1 MSVFVPR
8 PKRWR
13 VHNHHRRPC
22 PPKDQLPVR
31 RQFISCL
38 STKISSEQI
47 FPLLKL
53 APRARATKVPT
64 AAAAA
69 CLPGCVA
76 RLYCDPR
83 RRRGPHKS
91 GLESLH
97 SFWSER
103 EGKGSSGKGQGKRRT
118 ERERRREGGRERP
131 CNGEGTTT
139 APLERLHCIAL
150 TSYSSSPLLVG
161 PNNCL
166 THSFLPSLPFLPLRP
181 SFTPS
186 SVRPTFQLLVFS
198 FS

>member
-53 APRARATKVPT
+53 APRARHRGAQGGRGGMP
-64 AAAAA
+64 AR
-69 CLPGCVA
+69 LRA

-118 ERERRREGGRERP
+118 ERERRREGGRE
-131 CNGEGTTT
+131 G
-139 APLERLHCIAL
+139 APMQRRRDDYCA
-150 TSYSSSPLLVG
+150 T
-161 PNNCL
+161 
-166 THSFLPSLPFLPLRP
+166 
-181 SFTPS
+181 
-186 SVRPTFQLLVFS
+186 
-198 FS
+198 